1 MITDVY
7 LILNGTIIPNH
18 GYVAISDIGSTD
30 ESALLCHTNQPPA
43 PNKTTSGGD
52 WFAPDETKVD
62 GTSFPGLANNRGSM
76 VVRLKRTTGSPMAG
90 IYKCTIKHSES
101 DVVFKNVYVGLYN
114 NTNKGRIKLCA
125 EVVKF
130 SYVSNCFPQVLF
142 K

>member
-7 LILNGTIIPNH
+7 LSLNGTIIPNH

-52 WFAPDETKVD
+52 WFAPDETTRVEE
-62 GTSFPGLANNRGSM
+62 TIVPGLARNRGPM

-90 IYKCTIKHSES
+90 IYKCTIKQSKS
-101 DVVFKNVYVGLYN
+101 DVLKNVHVGLYN
-114 NTNKGRIKLCA
+114 NTNKGSIKLCA
-125 EVVKF
+125 EVLKF
-130 SYVSNCFPQVLF
+130 SYLSICFP
-142 K
+142 